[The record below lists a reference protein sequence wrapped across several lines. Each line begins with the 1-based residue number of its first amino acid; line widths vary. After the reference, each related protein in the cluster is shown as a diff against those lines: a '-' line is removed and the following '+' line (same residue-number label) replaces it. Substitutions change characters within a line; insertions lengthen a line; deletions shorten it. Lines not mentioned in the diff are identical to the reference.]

1 MALNLI
7 DRMVAGGIPIAPIV
21 VDSGYGDNGPL
32 RALLD
37 LLGIEYVARIN
48 GKTTVPV
55 GDEPSGPPASVQRL
69 AARLPRCIAQRVSRR
84 EGTKGT
90 MTARFAMLL
99 CWGLATK
106 VRRFALPQT
115 HAPDRMGRWRQR
127 AAHALAGRPAQP
139 HPSQALGSSGAHP
152 TASRS
157 SRREFQASATARPRR
172 RARTGE
178 VEPSR
183 LHHLFGGACVS
194 GGCGRTRARSDRD
207 RVRLR
212 PGRHT
217 PTLLATAH
225 MVLLSAAADFL
236 TRCPLC
242 KTHFLTYEREPGR
255 HPCAIPRPSRGWR
268 PRRRW

>member
-99 CWGLATK
+99 VLGPRDQGA
-106 VRRFALPQT
+106 AI
-115 HAPDRMGRWRQR
+115 R
-127 AAHALAGRPAQP
+127 AAPN
-139 HPSQALGSSGAHP
+139 
-152 TASRS
+152 SRS
-157 SRREFQASATARPRR
+157 RSNGKMAPAR
-172 RARTGE
+172 RARSGWSTCPTTP
-178 VEPSR
+178 VPSPW
-183 LHHLFGGACVS
+183 FV
-194 GGCGRTRARSDRD
+194 GRTSDGESIEPTRIS
-207 RVRLR
+207 
-212 PGRHT
+212 GERHGST
-217 PTLLATAH
+217 TTKGAN
-225 MVLLSAAADFL
+225 
-236 TRCPLC
+236 R
-242 KTHFLTYEREPGR
+242 
-255 HPCAIPRPSRGWR
+255 
-268 PRRRW
+268 